1 MSGYMKHPAVGM
13 ALIIGAL
20 ALTACTV
27 GPLPLPPWLPD
38 DGTSDPKTGP
48 AKLISFASEAEL
60 LGYFREQVRRA
71 RRGQAASLLPGIGL
85 EVGFPARGAPTVGE
99 TETAYDSSPY
109 TSTNVQEAG
118 VDEADV
124 FESDGRHFYL
134 ARDRELV
141 IIRAAPREQLALLS
155 KLEFDRRIDSLYL
168 FGTKLLVLAQHHG
181 YGYGPGPEI
190 MIWPPYYRGSK
201 LLVAEV
207 DVADPANPTIT
218 RQVELDGAL
227 AHSRL
232 TNGRLILVLMVLPRL
247 PDDPSPAAADRL
259 TLDDLM
265 PKMHVRGVTRELVSW
280 GNWLRPTVP
289 DGYQTTAVVTLDAAD
304 IETTISSVAVLAGAG
319 TVYASPRALY
329 LTDMNFDPDY
339 VVRQVTAIHKLEFG
353 EDGGARYVAS
363 GSVAGRLLNQFSL
376 GEHEGYLRVATHI
389 ENARLFSDGSG
400 VGRPAPLPVA
410 DTVVAGADDSDGPD
424 VTVLDAPFPVPREAG
439 SENAVFVLETSGSQL
454 KIVGEIRGIARGEQ
468 LYSARFMG
476 PRGYLVTF
484 IRIDPLFSLDLSDP
498 RNPRITGELKV
509 PGYSDYLHPFGES
522 HLIGVGRSVE
532 ITPFGGGMPDALQLS
547 LFDVSDPA
555 APRLVEQLSL
565 GGHGSYSD
573 VSYDHR
579 AFTFLESE
587 GLLAIPAW
595 LNPTRGDGM
604 GWWDG
609 IRMMHEKRP
618 AVLCFRVDVAS
629 GFTELGRLDQVFDQH
644 LAMHLPWQRAAFI
657 GQTMYAVSPA
667 GVRAAE
673 VGRFESFSEL
683 VLDPLE

>member
-1 MSGYMKHPAVGM
+1 M
-13 ALIIGAL
+13 
-20 ALTACTV
+20 
-27 GPLPLPPWLPD
+27 
-38 DGTSDPKTGP
+38 
-48 AKLISFASEAEL
+48 LISFASEAEL

-99 TETAYDSSPY
+99 SETAYDSTPY

-124 FESDGRHFYL
+124 FESDGRYFYL

-155 KLEFDRRIDSLYL
+155 RLEFDRRIDSLYL

-259 TLDDLM
+259 TLDNLM
-265 PKMHVRGVTRELVSW
+265 PRMLVRGVARELVPW
-280 GNWLRPTVP
+280 GNWLRPSDP

-304 IETTISSVAVLAGAG
+304 IETTVSSVAVLAGAG

-329 LTDMNFDPDY
+329 LTDMTFDPDN

-353 EDGGARYVAS
+353 EDGGTRYVAS
-363 GSVAGRLLNQFSL
+363 GSVDGRLLNQFSL

-389 ENARLFSDGSG
+389 ENARLLSDGGG
-400 VGRPAPLPVA
+400 VGRVAPLPVA
-410 DTVVAGADDSDGPD
+410 DTVVAGADDSGGPD
-424 VTVLDAPFPVPREAG
+424 VTVLDDPVPVPREAG
-439 SENAVFVLETSGSQL
+439 SENAVFVLETRGSQL
-454 KIVGEIRGIARGEQ
+454 QIVGEIRGIARGER

-498 RNPRITGELKV
+498 RNPRITGELKI

-532 ITPFGGGMPDALQLS
+532 ITPFGRGIPDALQLS

-555 APRLVEQLSL
+555 APRLVQQISL
-565 GGHGSYSD
+565 GGQGSYSE

-579 AFTFLESE
+579 AFTLLESE

-595 LNPTRGDGM
+595 LNTVTVDGM
-604 GWWDG
+604 GW
-609 IRMMHEKRP
+609 RRP
-618 AVLCFRVDVAS
+618 VVLCFRVDVAS
-629 GFTELGRLDQVFDQH
+629 GFAELGRLEQVFDLH
-644 LAMHLPWQRAAFI
+644 PAMYLPWQRAAFI